1 MITEVKV
8 IADSISEAG
17 QRITTMQLRYP
28 RMIHE
33 HLLTHRVFARNASS
47 SRAIPVNKV
56 VALAV
61 TEIVEPIRWGL
72 NQPGMQA
79 SNEELQGE
87 ALLEAKTIWYEM
99 ADVCARGST
108 RLGELGLHKQWANR
122 PTEWFSNISVVVTS
136 TEWEN
141 FFGLRCHPDAQ
152 PEMQELAYAMRDAL
166 NVSMV
171 QMLYPGEWHLPYIT
185 TEERVAYP
193 LKLLR
198 KISAARCCRVSYLRH
213 DGTPAPIDED
223 LALCERLLKS
233 VPFHASPFEHQAT
246 PDTEHPELHGNLTG
260 WIQYRKMLER
270 KNDSLAVPH

>member
-1 MITEVKV
+1 MVTEVKV
-8 IADSISEAG
+8 IADSGSEVGHRIS
-17 QRITTMQLRYP
+17 TMQLRFP
-28 RMIHE
+28 KFILAE
-33 HLLTHRVFARNASS
+33 FNTHRVFSRNASS
-47 SRAIPVNKV
+47 SRAIPVQKLIAQVNSDPVIPKQF
-56 VALAV
+56 
-61 TEIVEPIRWGL
+61 GK

-79 SNEELQGE
+79 AENLYGTESYLVKGVWKQAAE
-87 ALLEAKTIWYEM
+87 AAVYYAAKM
-99 ADVCARGST
+99 ANAGV
-108 RLGELGLHKQWANR
+108 HKQLVNR
-122 PTEWFSNISVVVTS
+122 ILEPFTYVSVVVTS

-171 QMLYPGEWHLPYIT
+171 QMLYPGEWHLPYVT

-246 PDTEHPELHGNLTG
+246 PDTEHPELHGNFTG

-270 KNDSLAVPH
+270 KNDSVAVPH

>member
-1 MITEVKV
+1 MVTEVKV
-8 IADSISEAG
+8 IADSGSEVGHRIS
-17 QRITTMQLRYP
+17 TMQLRFP
-28 RMIHE
+28 KFILAE
-33 HLLTHRVFARNASS
+33 FNTHRVFSRNASS
-47 SRAIPVNKV
+47 SRAIPVKKLIAQV
-56 VALAV
+56 YIDPV
-61 TEIVEPIRWGL
+61 IPKQFGK

-79 SNEELQGE
+79 AENLYGIESYLVKGVWKQAAE
-87 ALLEAKTIWYEM
+87 AAVYYAAKM
-99 ADVCARGST
+99 ANAGV
-108 RLGELGLHKQWANR
+108 HKQLVNR
-122 PTEWFSNISVVVTS
+122 ILEPFTYVSVVVTS

-166 NVSMV
+166 NASMV

-213 DGTPAPIDED
+213 DGTPAPIDKD

-246 PDTEHPELHGNLTG
+246 PDTEHPELHGNFTG

-270 KNDSLAVPH
+270 KNDSVAVPH